1 MPRRFGKQRA
11 ELRHMESS
19 TRDVGDPP
27 DLEAQSPKPP
37 TPAHKASG
45 DSTSNDLTL
54 RPAKR
59 TRTAKAYQP
68 KTRGRQWTPG
78 QEPGIDPHNP
88 SPAQIALKAICEITV
103 VEFSQSDMKMIYLD
117 NSTLEEYL
125 AKPRDESVICRW
137 INVNGISWDV
147 ISAIGKAKRLHRLAI
162 EDMINRKNRTKA
174 DWYTDHTYIV
184 LPLQKLVHTHLPT
197 NECSDSENETA
208 PGVEV
213 KPKKRG
219 MMYNVRK
226 MLGYGKH
233 KKSREAPFGE
243 SNSDG
248 PRDPVKRYDT
258 GGSGTSE
265 LSGRIRT
272 LQQYH
277 GGPNKE
283 RTEFMEK
290 YSALANKS
298 LAVAVEQVSIFLSSD
313 NTVVSFFEQSAD
325 DVETPI
331 VSRLSSPETVLRRS
345 SDASMIVQAII
356 DAIIDLAIPV
366 ATAYQDAVDEL
377 ELNVLTEPS
386 IGNTRPLYILT
397 SEVSQFRSNIYPII
411 NLVNALRDHKSEPT
425 APKHDSDG
433 ITAKLGASDV
443 RISILTRTYLADVE
457 DHCTLIVENVDQM
470 RRAADNMI
478 DLIFNTIGAYQN
490 ESMKQL
496 TLVTILFLPMSFLTG
511 YFGMNFVYFDGVH
524 NNSDVFFWEIAIP
537 LVCVVVI
544 WLMRDPVQRWMH
556 KTKQRRGIKMS
567 RKARIAKEKST

>member
-1 MPRRFGKQRA
+1 
-11 ELRHMESS
+11 MESS
-19 TRDVGDPP
+19 TRDGGDPP
-27 DLEAQSPKPP
+27 DLEAQTPKSS
-37 TPAHKASG
+37 TPAHKHSG
-45 DSTSNDLTL
+45 DNTSNDLTL
-54 RPAKR
+54 RPVKR
-59 TRTAKAYQP
+59 SRTAKAYQP
-68 KTRGRQWTPG
+68 ITRGRQWTPG
-78 QEPGIDPHNP
+78 QEPGIDPHDP
-88 SPAQIALKAICEITV
+88 SAAQIALKAICEITV
-103 VEFSQSDMKMIYLD
+103 VEFSQTDMKMMYLD
-117 NSTLEEYL
+117 NSTLEDYL
-125 AKPRDESVICRW
+125 ARPKDESLVCRW

-197 NECSDSENETA
+197 NECFDSEDETTHGGEA
-208 PGVEV
+208 
-213 KPKKRG
+213 KRMKKG
-219 MMYNVRK
+219 MMFNMRK

-233 KKSREAPFGE
+233 NGSRETSSGNN
-243 SNSDG
+243 NSEG
-248 PRDPVKRYDT
+248 SSDPVKRYDT
-258 GGSGTSE
+258 GGSGSSK

-313 NTVVSFFEQSAD
+313 NTVVSFFEQSAED
-325 DVETPI
+325 IESPI

-386 IGNTRPLYILT
+386 IENTRPLYILT
-397 SEVSQFRSNIYPII
+397 SEVSQFRSNIYPTI
-411 NLVNALRDHKSEPT
+411 NLVNALRDHKSEPI
-425 APKHDSDG
+425 APKHESDG
-433 ITAKLGASDV
+433 HPGKLGASDV

-537 LVCVVVI
+537 LVVVVLI
-544 WLMRDPVQRWMH
+544 WLMRDSVQRWMR
-556 KTKQRRGIKMS
+556 KTKQRRGIKMA
-567 RKARIAKEKST
+567 RKARIEKEKSI

>member
-1 MPRRFGKQRA
+1 MPRRFGKQRVA
-11 ELRHMESS
+11 LRHME
-19 TRDVGDPP
+19 TPTPDTGDTQ
-27 DLEAQSPKPP
+27 DLEAQKPKAPA
-37 TPAHKASG
+37 PAHKASG
-45 DSTSNDLTL
+45 DRSSKELTL
-54 RPAKR
+54 RPTKR
-59 TRTAKAYQP
+59 SRTANAYQP
-68 KTRGRQWTPG
+68 DTRGRQWTPG
-78 QEPGIDPHNP
+78 QEPGIDPYHPNA
-88 SPAQIALKAICEITV
+88 AQIALEANCEITV
-103 VEFSQSDMKMIYLD
+103 VEFSQTDMKMIYLD
-117 NSTLEEYL
+117 NTTLEGYL
-125 AKPRDESVICRW
+125 GNPKDESVVCRW

-147 ISAIGKAKRLHRLAI
+147 ISVIGKAKGLHRLAI

-197 NECSDSENETA
+197 NECSDSEDETP
-208 PGVEV
+208 PGHEG
-213 KPKKRG
+213 KREKRG
-219 MMYNVRK
+219 MIYNVRK

-233 KKSREAPFGE
+233 NKSREPSYGE
-243 SNSDG
+243 TNRKASC
-248 PRDPVKRYDT
+248 DPIKRNDT
-258 GGSGTSE
+258 GASGLSE

-325 DVETPI
+325 DIETPI
-331 VSRLSSPETVLRRS
+331 IGRLSSPETVLRRS

-397 SEVSQFRSNIYPII
+397 SEVSQFRSNIFPII
-411 NLVNALRDHKSEPT
+411 NLVNALRDHKSEPV
-425 APKHDSDG
+425 APKHDMDG
-433 ITAKLGASDV
+433 KMGKLSASDV

-511 YFGMNFVYFDGVH
+511 YFGMNFAYFDGVH

-537 LVCVVVI
+537 LVCVVLI
-544 WLMRDPVQRWMH
+544 WLMRDPVQRWLR
-556 KTKQRRGIKMS
+556 KTKQRRGIMMS
-567 RKARIAKEKST
+567 RKARIEKEKST